1 MLQRIPLKILIAIAV
16 ISAIAWVLSVMSLT
30 IAARYLFSVGLVGFF
45 GACHAALVSPKGVT
59 RDKKRLT
66 WFLLST
72 VAMIAPPLCRF
83 CWRYIVDR
91 IAIGTGVPLLVS
103 AWTAVFFM
111 CLAVVQPF
119 LAAWFLGLAWSQPSA
134 KSEDSG
140 TFALTYSPPSH
151 TWFVSAL
158 KYIGRLGASILVTFV
173 FTFCFVVIL
182 MILGFGRFI

>member
-1 MLQRIPLKILIAIAV
+1 
-16 ISAIAWVLSVMSLT
+16 
-30 IAARYLFSVGLVGFF
+30 
-45 GACHAALVSPKGVT
+45 
-59 RDKKRLT
+59 
-66 WFLLST
+66 
-72 VAMIAPPLCRF
+72 MIAPPLCRF
-83 CWRYIVDR
+83 CWRYIVGR

-119 LAAWFLGLAWSQPSA
+119 LAAWFLGLAWRQPSA

-151 TWFVSAL
+151 TWFVSVL
-158 KYIGRLGASILVTFV
+158 KYIGRLGASILVTFA